1 MSSSASTALL
11 RTIPIHEVRASAPL
25 PIDEETRRGAREIVD
40 RVRGG
45 GEAALRKCVTQY
57 DGRDPTAP
65 LIYDKEALAE
75 ALDSLEPATR
85 ALLERTAA
93 RIRTFAEAQAK
104 SLAPLDVAV
113 PGGRAGHDVVPV
125 ASAGC
130 YAPGGRYPLPSSV
143 LMTAVT
149 ARAAGV
155 ARVVVAS
162 PNPEPIILGAAAI
175 AGADMVLAAGGA
187 HGIGALASGVQ
198 GHFEGVDL
206 IVGPGNRWVT
216 AAKELV
222 AGAVGI
228 DLPAGPSELCVLA
241 DDDADPD
248 LVAADLLAQAEHD
261 PDARPTLIALSS
273 AFVERVNGELA
284 SRLSALDTR
293 AVAAE
298 ALSQGFAAVAP
309 DLDAAIRAVDALA
322 PEHLQICAADPAGLK
337 NRIAHF
343 GGAFLGEVSA
353 EVFGDY
359 GVGPN
364 HVLPTGGAARYSGGL
379 SVFTFLRVRTWL
391 AMTHPEAVLADCAD
405 LAGMERLS
413 GHRAAA
419 EARAR

>member
-1 MSSSASTALL
+1 MSSVAPTTLL
-11 RTIPIHEVRASAPL
+11 RTIPIGDVRASAPL

-40 RVRGG
+40 RVRDG
-45 GEAALRKCVTQY
+45 GEAALRDCASQY
-57 DGRDPTAP
+57 DGRDPSLPLAYGPDDLAQSLRAIAP
-65 LIYDKEALAE
+65 E
-75 ALDSLEPATR
+75 TR
-85 ALLERTAA
+85 ALLERTAD
-93 RIRTFAEAQAK
+93 RIRAFAKAQGA

-155 ARVVVAS
+155 ERVVVAS
-162 PNPEPIILGAAAI
+162 PNPEPIILAAAAI
-175 AGADMVLAAGGA
+175 AGVDMVVAAGGA
-187 HGIGALASGVQ
+187 HGIGALSAGVPDL
-198 GHFEGVDL
+198 FDSVDL

-241 DDDADPD
+241 DNDADPD

-273 AFVERVNGELA
+273 AFVERVNEALA
-284 SRLSALDTR
+284 SRLSILDTR

-298 ALSQGFAAVAP
+298 ALSHGFAAVAP
-309 DLDAAIRAVDALA
+309 NMDAAIQAVNALA
-322 PEHLQICAADPAGLK
+322 PEHLQVCAADPAALK

-343 GGAFLGEVSA
+343 GGAFLGETSA

-391 AMTHPEAVLADCAD
+391 AMTHPGAVLEDCAD
-405 LAGMERLS
+405 LAGLERLS

>member
-1 MSSSASTALL
+1 MSSPTTSALL
-11 RTIPIHEVRASAPL
+11 RTLDIEDVRASAPL
-25 PIDEETRRGAREIVD
+25 PIDDETRRGAREIVD
-40 RVRGG
+40 RVREG
-45 GEAALRKCVTQY
+45 GEAALRECTLKY
-57 DGRDPTAP
+57 DGRDASAP
-65 LIYDKEALAE
+65 LVYGPEALTD
-75 ALDSLEPATR
+75 ALESLAPPTR

-93 RIRTFAEAQAK
+93 RIRTFADAQAK

-125 ASAGC
+125 AAAGC

-155 ARVVVAS
+155 ARVIVAS

-187 HGIGALASGVQ
+187 HGIGALASGIP
-198 GHFEGVDL
+198 GLFDGVDL

-241 DDDADPD
+241 DDGADPD

-273 AFVERVNGELA
+273 EFVERVNENLSVRLA
-284 SRLSALDTR
+284 ALDTR

-298 ALSQGFAAVAP
+298 ALSHGFAAVAP
-309 DLDAAIRAVDALA
+309 NMDAAIRAVDALA
-322 PEHLQICAADPAGLK
+322 PEHLQICAADPAAVK

-343 GGAFLGEVSA
+343 GGAFLGEISA

-379 SVFTFLRVRTWL
+379 SVFTFLRIRTWL
-391 AMTHPEAVLADCAD
+391 TMTAPSEILGDCAE
-405 LAGMERLS
+405 LAGIERLS

-419 EARAR
+419 EARAK